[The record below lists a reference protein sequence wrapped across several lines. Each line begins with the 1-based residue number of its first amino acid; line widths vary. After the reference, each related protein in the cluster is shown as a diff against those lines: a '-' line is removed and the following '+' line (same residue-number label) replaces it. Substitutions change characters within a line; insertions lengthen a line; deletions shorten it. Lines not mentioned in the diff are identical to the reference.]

1 MIDLFIQVRIF
12 DIIDI
17 FLVALLFYWFYRI
30 LKGTSAISIFLGIV
44 AIFLIWQVVK
54 ALQMELLST
63 ILGAFVSVG
72 FIALIIIFQ
81 PEIRRFLFT
90 IGTQAQE
97 GKLVQRFKFLR
108 VSGNAGLD
116 IDNITKACQN
126 MSDIKQGALILIA
139 CKNTL
144 DDIASTGVVI
154 NADISHSLIENIFF
168 KNSPLHDGAM
178 IIRNNRIIAARCILP
193 VTQKT
198 NIPGHYGLRHRAAIG
213 VTEVNDCIA
222 IVVSE
227 ETGNI
232 SMVINGEIRTVK
244 PLELKETIE
253 KEGNME
259 FFMQNTMNLQSLP
272 DTNLAP
278 TRVHIVLRIL
288 ADNNHSSITTN
299 QSSSSA

>member
-1 MIDLFIQVRIF
+1 MIDLFIQVRIL

-54 ALQMELLST
+54 ALQMELLSS

-90 IGTQAQE
+90 IGAQARE
-97 GKLVQRFKFLR
+97 GKLMHRFKFLR
-108 VSGNAGLD
+108 VNNSADLD
-116 IDNITKACQN
+116 IEAITQSCIDMAE
-126 MSDIKQGALILIA
+126 IKQGALILLTR
-139 CKNTL
+139 KNDL
-144 DDIASTGVVI
+144 DDIIATGVIV
-154 NADISHSLIENIFF
+154 NADITNSLIENIFF

-178 IIRNNRIIAARCILP
+178 VIRNNRITAARCILP

-222 IVVSE
+222 LVVSE

-232 SMVINGEIRTVK
+232 SMVSGGEIQTVK
-244 PLELKETIE
+244 PSELKDKIE
-253 KEGNME
+253 KELM
-259 FFMQNTMNLQSLP
+259 M
-272 DTNLAP
+272 
-278 TRVHIVLRIL
+278 
-288 ADNNHSSITTN
+288 
-299 QSSSSA
+299 

>member
-1 MIDLFIQVRIF
+1 MLELFIQVRIF

-30 LKGTSAISIFLGIV
+30 LKGTSAISIFIGIV

-54 ALQMELLST
+54 ALQMELLTS

-90 IGTQAQE
+90 IGAQARE
-97 GKLVQRFKFLR
+97 GKLTQRFKFLR
-108 VSGNAGLD
+108 MSNNVNLDVEAVSQ
-116 IDNITKACQN
+116 ACLN
-126 MSDIKQGALILIA
+126 MSEIKQGALILLTR
-139 CKNTL
+139 NNNL
-144 DDIASTGVVI
+144 DDIVSTGVIV
-154 NADISHSLIENIFF
+154 NADITNPLIENIFF

-178 IIRNNRIIAARCILP
+178 VIRNNRITAARCILP

-198 NIPGHYGLRHRAAIG
+198 NSPGHYGLRHRAAIG

-222 IVVSE
+222 LVVSE

-232 SMVINGEIRTVK
+232 SMVLDGNIRTIK
-244 PLELKETIE
+244 PLELKDTIE
-253 KEGNME
+253 KE
-259 FFMQNTMNLQSLP
+259 LKP
-272 DTNLAP
+272 
-278 TRVHIVLRIL
+278 
-288 ADNNHSSITTN
+288 
-299 QSSSSA
+299 

>member
-1 MIDLFIQVRIF
+1 MNDFLPVRQSHKKHYLCTKFQIMIDLFIQVRVF

-17 FLVALLFYWFYRI
+17 ILVALLFFWFYRI

-54 ALQMELLST
+54 ALQMELLSS

-90 IGTQAQE
+90 IGAQAQE
-97 GKLVQRFKFLR
+97 SKLSRRFKFLR

-116 IDNITKACQN
+116 VDAITKACQN
-126 MSDIKQGALILIA
+126 MSDINQGALILIA
-139 CKNTL
+139 RKNNL
-144 DDIASTGVVI
+144 DDISSTGVLV

-178 IIRNNRIIAARCILP
+178 IIRNNRITAARCILP

-227 ETGNI
+227 ETGTI
-232 SMVINGEIRTVK
+232 SMVTGGEIQTVK
-244 PLELKETIE
+244 SSELKEMIE
-253 KEGNME
+253 KG
-259 FFMQNTMNLQSLP
+259 LK
-272 DTNLAP
+272 
-278 TRVHIVLRIL
+278 V
-288 ADNNHSSITTN
+288 
-299 QSSSSA
+299 

>member
-144 DDIASTGVVI
+144 DDIASTGVVV

-168 KNSPLHDGAM
+168 KNSP
-178 IIRNNRIIAARCILP
+178 
-193 VTQKT
+193 
-198 NIPGHYGLRHRAAIG
+198 HRAAIG

-222 IVVSE
+222 LVVSE

-232 SMVINGEIRTVK
+232 SMVINGEIRTVN

-253 KEGNME
+253 KELNM
-259 FFMQNTMNLQSLP
+259 
-272 DTNLAP
+272 
-278 TRVHIVLRIL
+278 
-288 ADNNHSSITTN
+288 
-299 QSSSSA
+299 

>member
-81 PEIRRFLFT
+81 PEM
-90 IGTQAQE
+90 
-97 GKLVQRFKFLR
+97 FKFLR

-144 DDIASTGVVI
+144 DDIASTGVVV

-178 IIRNNRIIAARCILP
+178 IIRNNRIVAARCILP

-222 IVVSE
+222 LVVSE

-232 SMVINGEIRTVK
+232 SMVINGEIRTVN

-253 KEGNME
+253 KELNM
-259 FFMQNTMNLQSLP
+259 
-272 DTNLAP
+272 
-278 TRVHIVLRIL
+278 
-288 ADNNHSSITTN
+288 
-299 QSSSSA
+299 

>member
-1 MIDLFIQVRIF
+1 MIDLFIQFRVF

-17 FLVALLFYWFYRI
+17 VLVALLFFWFYRI

-44 AIFLIWQVVK
+44 AIFLSWQIVK
-54 ALQMELLST
+54 ALQMELLSS

-90 IGTQAQE
+90 IGAQAQE
-97 GKLVQRFKFLR
+97 SKLSRRFKFLR

-116 IDNITKACQN
+116 VDAITKACQN

-139 CKNTL
+139 RKNNL
-144 DDIASTGVVI
+144 YDIASTGVVV
-154 NADISHSLIENIFF
+154 NADITNPLIENIFF

-193 VTQKT
+193 VSNKT

-213 VTEVNDCIA
+213 ATEVNDCIA
-222 IVVSE
+222 LVVSE

-232 SMVINGEIRTVK
+232 SMVTGGEIQTVRA
-244 PLELKETIE
+244 LELKEMIE
-253 KEGNME
+253 KE
-259 FFMQNTMNLQSLP
+259 LK
-272 DTNLAP
+272 
-278 TRVHIVLRIL
+278 V
-288 ADNNHSSITTN
+288 
-299 QSSSSA
+299 

>member
-1 MIDLFIQVRIF
+1 MIDLFIQVRVF

-17 FLVALLFYWFYRI
+17 FLVALLFFWFYRI

-63 ILGAFVSVG
+63 ILGAFVNVG
-72 FIALIIIFQ
+72 FIALIVIFQ

-97 GKLVQRFKFLR
+97 SKLTQRFKFLR
-108 VSGNAGLD
+108 VNNNAGLD
-116 IDNITKACQN
+116 VEAITQACLN
-126 MSDIKQGALILIA
+126 MSDIKQGALILITR
-139 CKNTL
+139 KNNL
-144 DDIASTGVVI
+144 DDIVSTGVIV
-154 NADISHSLIENIFF
+154 NADITNPLIENIFF

-178 IIRNNRIIAARCILP
+178 VIRNNRISAARCILP

-222 IVVSE
+222 LVVSE

-232 SMVINGEIRTVK
+232 SMVLEGNIRTIK

-253 KEGNME
+253 KG
-259 FFMQNTMNLQSLP
+259 
-272 DTNLAP
+272 
-278 TRVHIVLRIL
+278 LRI
-288 ADNNHSSITTN
+288 
-299 QSSSSA
+299 

>member
-1 MIDLFIQVRIF
+1 MLDLFIQVRVF

-44 AIFLIWQVVK
+44 AIFIIWQVVK
-54 ALQMELLST
+54 ALQMELLSS

-116 IDNITKACQN
+116 VDTITKACQN

-139 CKNTL
+139 RKNDL
-144 DDIASTGVVI
+144 DDIISTGVVV
-154 NADISHSLIENIFF
+154 NADISNPLIENIFF

-178 IIRNNRIIAARCILP
+178 IIRNNRITAARCILP
-193 VTQKT
+193 VSNKT
-198 NIPGHYGLRHRAAIG
+198 SIPGHYGLRHRAAIG
-213 VTEVNDCIA
+213 VTEVNDCLA
-222 IVVSE
+222 LVVSE
-227 ETGNI
+227 ETGTI
-232 SMVINGEIRTVK
+232 SMVDNGSIRSVNAS
-244 PLELKETIE
+244 ELKEMIE
-253 KEGNME
+253 KE
-259 FFMQNTMNLQSLP
+259 LS
-272 DTNLAP
+272 
-278 TRVHIVLRIL
+278 V
-288 ADNNHSSITTN
+288 
-299 QSSSSA
+299 

>member
-1 MIDLFIQVRIF
+1 MLDLFIQVRVF

-54 ALQMELLST
+54 ALQMELLSS

-116 IDNITKACQN
+116 VDAITKACQN

-139 CKNTL
+139 RKNNL
-144 DDIASTGVVI
+144 DDIISTGVVV
-154 NADISHSLIENIFF
+154 NADISNPLIENIFF

-178 IIRNNRIIAARCILP
+178 IIRNNRITAARCILP
-193 VTQKT
+193 VSNKT
-198 NIPGHYGLRHRAAIG
+198 SIPGHYGLRHRAAIG
-213 VTEVNDCIA
+213 VTEVNDCLA
-222 IVVSE
+222 LVVSE
-227 ETGNI
+227 ETGTI
-232 SMVINGEIRTVK
+232 SMVESGNIRSVK
-244 PLELKETIE
+244 ASDLKELIE
-253 KEGNME
+253 KE
-259 FFMQNTMNLQSLP
+259 L
-272 DTNLAP
+272 
-278 TRVHIVLRIL
+278 RV
-288 ADNNHSSITTN
+288 
-299 QSSSSA
+299 

>member
-97 GKLVQRFKFLR
+97 RKFLQGLKFLR
-108 VSGNAGLD
+108 VGGNANL
-116 IDNITKACQN
+116 NVEAITKACQN
-126 MSDIKQGALILIA
+126 MSDIKQGALILLA
-139 CKNTL
+139 RKNNL
-144 DDIASTGVVI
+144 EDIVSTGVVV
-154 NADISHSLIENIFF
+154 NADISNPLIENIFF

-178 IIRNNRIIAARCILP
+178 IIRNNRIISARCILP

-222 IVVSE
+222 LVVSE

-232 SMVINGEIRTVK
+232 SMVVEGEIRTIK
-244 PLELKETIE
+244 PLELKERIE
-253 KEGNME
+253 KELKLN
-259 FFMQNTMNLQSLP
+259 S
-272 DTNLAP
+272 
-278 TRVHIVLRIL
+278 
-288 ADNNHSSITTN
+288 
-299 QSSSSA
+299 